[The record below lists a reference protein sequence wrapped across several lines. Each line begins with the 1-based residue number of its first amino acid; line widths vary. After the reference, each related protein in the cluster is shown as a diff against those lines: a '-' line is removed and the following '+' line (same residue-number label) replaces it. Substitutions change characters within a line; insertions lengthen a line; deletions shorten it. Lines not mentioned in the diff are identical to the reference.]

1 MKVYL
6 GGARGSVPVSGAD
19 KIKYGGET
27 FALLVEGGAGEQILV
42 DAGSGIQ
49 RVVDRVRPGATL
61 FFTHTHLDHLI
72 GLPLLGGVW
81 PRQLVSPRGGLS
93 AILSRVFSPPVWPVE
108 LPAGDYP
115 EPRTSLTV
123 GGLRLRW
130 QEVAHP
136 DGCLAVRVDE
146 AATGAAVVVATDI
159 EWGAMTPDAQDA
171 FVAFAHQAD
180 LLLFDAHYTPEEY
193 AQYHGWGHSTWT
205 DAVAVARRCSV
216 KKLWLVHHA
225 PERTDAQ
232 LDQLSALAAAEFP
245 GAVCPTVQTADAVF
259 NMPE

>member
-1 MKVYL
+1 MKVFL
-6 GGARGSVPVSGAD
+6 GGARGSLPVSGAD

-27 FALLVEGGAGEQILV
+27 FALLVEGCAGEQILV

-49 RVVDRVRPGATL
+49 RVVDRVRPRATL

-72 GLPLLGGVW
+72 GLPLLVGVW
-81 PRQLVSPRGGLS
+81 PCQLVSPRGGLPE
-93 AILSRVFSPPVWPVE
+93 ILARVFSPPVWPVE

-123 GGLRLRW
+123 GGLHLRW

-171 FVAFAHQAD
+171 FVDFAHQAD

-193 AQYHGWGHSTWT
+193 AEQQGWGHSSWT
-205 DAVAVARRCSV
+205 DAVAAARRCSV

-225 PERTDAQ
+225 PERTDAE
-232 LDQLSALAAAEFP
+232 LDQLGALAAAEFP
-245 GAVCPTVQTADAVF
+245 GAVFPTVEAGERDFTIQ
-259 NMPE
+259 